1 MLTRRHDGRDGTIP
15 VMPLGSAPIG
25 SDTSE
30 TCWLCDRDRGEL
42 CHVHE
47 RRERDEERD
56 QPEVVWTV
64 APEEAD

>member
-1 MLTRRHDGRDGTIP
+1 MVLFASLTQRPHHLTT
-15 VMPLGSAPIG
+15 
-25 SDTSE
+25 DTSA

-47 RRERDEERD
+47 RLEQDEERD

-64 APEEAD
+64 APVEAD